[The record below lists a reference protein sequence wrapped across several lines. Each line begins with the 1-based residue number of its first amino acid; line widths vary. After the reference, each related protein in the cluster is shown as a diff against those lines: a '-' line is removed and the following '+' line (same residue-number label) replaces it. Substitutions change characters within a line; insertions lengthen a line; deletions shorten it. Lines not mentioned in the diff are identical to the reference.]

1 MENLMQNV
9 VTHFP
14 GHGTLFEEVYLEA
27 KNRGKIE
34 SRVESI
40 LRVLAAQGVPVSD
53 DVRERIT
60 TCADLDTLA
69 VWFDRSLTVSKAEDL
84 FTGETEATTAS

>member
-1 MENLMQNV
+1 MQNV

-14 GHGTLFEEVYLEA
+14 GHGTLFEEMYLEA

-34 SRVESI
+34 SRGESI
-40 LRVLAAQGVPVSD
+40 LRV
-53 DVRERIT
+53 RERLT

-69 VWFDRSLTVSKAEDL
+69 MWFDRSLTVSKAEDL

>member
-1 MENLMQNV
+1 MQNA

-14 GHGTLFEEVYLEA
+14 GHGTLFEEMYLEA
-27 KNRGKIE
+27 KSRGKIE

-40 LRVLAAQGVPVSD
+40 LRVLAVQGVPVSD

-60 TCADLDTLA
+60 GCTDLDTLTT
-69 VWFDRSLTVSKAEDL
+69 WFDRSLTVSKAEDL
-84 FTGETEATTAS
+84 FSGEDDTASS